1 MFIMLEIKAETKS
14 QDNKNQ
20 VGNKRSQV
28 GNKGGRR
35 LETKETKSSA
45 EMTRSQILKGKKF
58 KNYFRPLPWPPSSP
72 CTIICFP
79 IMFPFKLELIF
90 CYLLLI
96 LILCV
101 HSY

>member
-1 MFIMLEIKAETKS
+1 MVIMLEITAETKS

-45 EMTRSQILKGKKF
+45 EMTRSQIFKGEQ
-58 KNYFRPLPWPPSSP
+58 
-72 CTIICFP
+72 I
-79 IMFPFKLELIF
+79 
-90 CYLLLI
+90 
-96 LILCV
+96 
-101 HSY
+101 